1 MTWNWQR
8 PEWPNF
14 TWNPHLLRRAEEQF
28 LVGGG
33 MFAGIFA
40 HLASDDKD
48 QLVIEALSTE
58 ALTTSEIEGE
68 MLDRASVQSSIR
80 RQLGLAADPRR
91 VKPAEQGVA
100 EMTVNLYR
108 SFDEPLTDDM
118 LFNWHRMLM
127 NGRRDIRNIGGYRTH
142 KEPMQIVS
150 GAVYEPKVHFEAPP
164 SADVPREMKRFVK
177 WFNRSAPDGASP
189 LPALTRAGIAHLYFE
204 CIHPFEDGNGRV
216 GRAVAEKALAQGL
229 AHPPLMAL
237 AMTILAKRKA
247 YYEALERNNTET
259 ELTEWLRWF
268 AGVSIEA
275 QRRTT
280 ALIEFLLDKTKL
292 LDRLRG
298 ELNKRQERALL
309 RVLREGPEGF
319 KGGLSAGN
327 YATITGASAPTATRD
342 LADLVAKGALIRSG
356 ERRYAR
362 YRANVELRPV
372 KAVAIDGKGRIV
384 ECSSPL
390 AGSPSG

>member
-1 MTWNWQR
+1 MIWNWQR
-8 PEWPNF
+8 PEWPDF
-14 TWNPHLLRRAEEQF
+14 TWNPNLLRRAEERF

-33 MFAGIFA
+33 MFAGTFA
-40 HLASDDKD
+40 HLGADDKD
-48 QLVIEALSTE
+48 QLVIEALSSE

-68 MLDRASVQSSIR
+68 VLDRASVQWSIR

-100 EMTVNLYR
+100 EMIVQLYR
-108 SFDEPLTDDM
+108 SFDEPLTDTM
-118 LFNWHRMLM
+118 LFDWHRMLM
-127 NGRRDIRNIGGYRTH
+127 NGRRDIRNIGFYRSH
-142 KEPMQIVS
+142 MEPMQIVS
-150 GAVYEPKVHFEAPP
+150 GAVYQPKVHFEAPP
-164 SADVPREMKRFVK
+164 SADVSREMKRFVK
-177 WFNRSAPDGASP
+177 WFNRTAPDEPSP
-189 LPALTRAGIAHLYFE
+189 LSALTRAGIAHLYFE

-216 GRAVAEKALAQGL
+216 GRAIAEKALAQGL
-229 AHPPLMAL
+229 GHPPLTAL

-275 QRRTT
+275 QRRTS
-280 ALIEFLLDKTKL
+280 ASIEFLLDKTKL

-298 ELNKRQERALL
+298 ELNERQEKALL

-319 KGGLSAGN
+319 TGGLSAGN
-327 YATITGASAPTATRD
+327 YIRITGASAPTATRD
-342 LADLVAKGALIRSG
+342 LADMVEKRALVRSG

-362 YRANVELRPV
+362 YRANVELRIV
-372 KAVAIDGKGRIV
+372 GTVTIDKQGRIV
-384 ECSSPL
+384 ES
-390 AGSPSG
+390 

>member
-8 PEWPNF
+8 PEWPDF
-14 TWNPHLLRRAEEQF
+14 TWNPDLLRRAEEQF

-80 RQLGLAADPRR
+80 RQLGLATDPRR
-91 VKPAEQGVA
+91 VKPAEQGIA
-100 EMTVNLYR
+100 EMTVNLYQ
-108 SFDEPLTDDM
+108 SFGAPLTDDM

-127 NGRRDIRNIGGYRTH
+127 NGRRDIRKIGGYRTH

-150 GAVYEPKVHFEAPP
+150 GAVHEPKVHFEAPP
-164 SADVPREMKRFVK
+164 SADVPRQMKRFVK
-177 WFNRSAPDGASP
+177 WFNRTAPDGASP

-216 GRAVAEKALAQGL
+216 GRAIAEKALAQGL
-229 AHPPLMAL
+229 AHPPLTAL

-247 YYEALERNNTET
+247 YYEALERNNTEI
-259 ELTEWLRWF
+259 ELMEWLRWF

-292 LDRLRG
+292 LDRLRD
-298 ELNKRQERALL
+298 ELNERQEKALL

-342 LADLVAKGALIRSG
+342 LADMVAKGALIRSG

-362 YRANVELRPV
+362 YRANVELRPL

-390 AGSPSG
+390 ADSPSR

>member
-1 MTWNWQR
+1 MIWNWQR
-8 PEWPNF
+8 PEWPDF
-14 TWNPHLLRRAEEQF
+14 TWNPNLLRRAEERF

-33 MFAGIFA
+33 MFAGTFA
-40 HLASDDKD
+40 HLGADDKD
-48 QLVIEALSTE
+48 QLVIEALSSE

-68 MLDRASVQSSIR
+68 VLDRASVQWSIR

-100 EMTVNLYR
+100 EMIVQLYR
-108 SFDEPLTDDM
+108 SFDEPLTDTM
-118 LFNWHRMLM
+118 LFDWHRMLM
-127 NGRRDIRNIGGYRTH
+127 NGRRDIRNIGFYRSH
-142 KEPMQIVS
+142 MEPMQIVS
-150 GAVYEPKVHFEAPP
+150 GAVYQPKVHFEAPP
-164 SADVPREMKRFVK
+164 SADVSREMKRFVK
-177 WFNRSAPDGASP
+177 WFNRTAPDGPSP
-189 LPALTRAGIAHLYFE
+189 LSALTRAGIAHLYFE

-216 GRAVAEKALAQGL
+216 GRAIAEKALAQGL
-229 AHPPLMAL
+229 GHPPLTAL

-275 QRRTT
+275 QRRTS
-280 ALIEFLLDKTKL
+280 ASIEFLLDKTKL

-298 ELNKRQERALL
+298 ELNERQEKALL

-319 KGGLSAGN
+319 TGGLSAGN
-327 YATITGASAPTATRD
+327 YIRITGASAPTATRD
-342 LADLVAKGALIRSG
+342 LADMVEKRALVRSG

-362 YRANVELRPV
+362 YRANVELRIV
-372 KAVAIDGKGRIV
+372 GTVTIDKQGRIV
-384 ECSSPL
+384 ES
-390 AGSPSG
+390 